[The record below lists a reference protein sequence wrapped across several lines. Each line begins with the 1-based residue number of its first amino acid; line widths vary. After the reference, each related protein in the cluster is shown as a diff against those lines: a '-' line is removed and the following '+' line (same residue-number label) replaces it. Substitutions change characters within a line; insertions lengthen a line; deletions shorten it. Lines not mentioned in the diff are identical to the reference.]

1 MQPTEADPETTRD
14 VGSDWGVRA
23 VRETREMEMLTQT
36 LNKEDEITA
45 CEKHQQ
51 K

>member
-14 VGSDWGVRA
+14 VGSDWGVR
-23 VRETREMEMLTQT
+23 ETREMEMLTQT
-36 LNKEDEITA
+36 LNKEEEITA